1 MMSASYGSQ
10 KKKKKKKKP
19 YGAYFM
25 IIIFYYQ
32 TKMLIGFYYQVKIG
46 FQMATLF
53 TYFNFGTAGFGVF
66 EKKNIESSN

>member
-1 MMSASYGSQ
+1 MPLMNSCKRLVRFYFYHLFLKYDNISNYDVRFIWFTE
-10 KKKKKKKKP
+10 KKKKKKKP

-46 FQMATLF
+46 F
-53 TYFNFGTAGFGVF
+53 
-66 EKKNIESSN
+66 